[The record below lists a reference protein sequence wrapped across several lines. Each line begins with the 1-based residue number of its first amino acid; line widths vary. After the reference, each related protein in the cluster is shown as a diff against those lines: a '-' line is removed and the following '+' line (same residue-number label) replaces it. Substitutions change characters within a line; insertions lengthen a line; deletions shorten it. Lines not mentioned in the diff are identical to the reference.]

1 MCRAR
6 LTKTMVINDDP
17 LDSSNL
23 FYPSVGTPRGRYSP
37 PAART
42 PRRYFSTEIKNK
54 FLAPP
59 PHSILQRTT
68 SPLLHRQRITT
79 LYIVLII
86 ALLQPA
92 NIAYYDEIFTL
103 SNPNSNRVTIIYANL
118 DNLTLRNVNFEN
130 LTLSYLNSN
139 RFTSANLNT
148 HKFRQFHFEK
158 Y

>member
-17 LDSSNL
+17 LDSSNF
-23 FYPSVGTPRGRYSP
+23 FYPSVGTPTGRYSP

-42 PRRYFSTEIKNK
+42 PRRCFSTEIKNK

-79 LYIVLII
+79 LYIILII

-118 DNLTLRNVNFEN
+118 DNLTL
-130 LTLSYLNSN
+130 SYLNSN
-139 RFTSANLNT
+139 RFTSTNLNT

>member
-17 LDSSNL
+17 LDSSNF
-23 FYPSVGTPRGRYSP
+23 FYPFVGTPTGRYSP

-79 LYIVLII
+79 LYIILII

-118 DNLTLRNVNFEN
+118 DNLTL
-130 LTLSYLNSN
+130 SYLNSN
-139 RFTSANLNT
+139 RFTSTNLNT